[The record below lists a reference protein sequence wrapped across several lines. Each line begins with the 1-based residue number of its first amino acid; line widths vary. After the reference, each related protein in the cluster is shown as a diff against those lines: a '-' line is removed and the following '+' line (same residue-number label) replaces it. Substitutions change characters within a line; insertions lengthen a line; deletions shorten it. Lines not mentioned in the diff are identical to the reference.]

1 MKLNVITG
9 LPRSGSTLLCNILN
23 QNPAFH
29 ATSTSTL
36 PQYVGT
42 CINIW
47 SGSFEIKGDLARD
60 REATEKRLQNA
71 LLGFCLSWHAEHSDK
86 SAVFDKSRG
95 WAHNLLALRQVFPES
110 KVLVTVRDLRNV
122 FASVEKQ
129 HRKFPLLDSANGSIE
144 KTIYSRADNMF
155 SPKGLIGGPI
165 EGVQDIMRRKLDVL
179 FIKFEQ
185 FCKFP
190 EQVMREVYQ
199 YLGEEYYNHDY
210 TNVVST
216 ATELDALYNYK
227 VPHEG
232 SGEVKPTD
240 PDEWTKF
247 MSQELGD
254 TIMNRFPLYNNF
266 FGYSLPQQRIT
277 GNFAATPTAQPQP
290 QQPSQPQPT
299 NYPSQISNLYPPQEG
314 ATGPNNPT
322 L

>member
-47 SGSFEIKGDLARD
+47 SSSFEIKGDLAQD
-60 REATEKRLQNA
+60 RAATEKRLENS
-71 LLGFCLSWHAEHSDK
+71 LRGFCLSWHADHQGQT
-86 SAVFDKSRG
+86 VFDKSRG

-110 KVLVTVRDLRNV
+110 KVLVTIRDLRNI

-129 HRKFPLLDSANGSIE
+129 HRKYPLFDSANGSIE

-155 SPKGLIGGPI
+155 APKGLIGGPL
-165 EGVQDIMRRKLDVL
+165 EGVQDIMRRKLDAL

-185 FCKFP
+185 LAKFP

-199 YLGEEYYNHDY
+199 YL
-210 TNVVST
+210 
-216 ATELDALYNYK
+216 ATFQVE
-227 VPHEG
+227 
-232 SGEVKPTD
+232 
-240 PDEWTKF
+240 
-247 MSQELGD
+247 
-254 TIMNRFPLYNNF
+254 F
-266 FGYSLPQQRIT
+266 FHKQLLLLNQVLT
-277 GNFAATPTAQPQP
+277 F
-290 QQPSQPQPT
+290 
-299 NYPSQISNLYPPQEG
+299 
-314 ATGPNNPT
+314 
-322 L
+322 